1 MAASTLTLSGSRIDN
16 SGLLQGDHGLQL
28 TATQLDNQTS
38 GEILSGDG
46 LTLTVPT
53 LTNAGLL
60 SAGGDLALTGHQ
72 LDNSGEISARNLIVQ
87 TGDTLTNQEEG
98 DLLAKQ
104 ALTLTSHQMVN
115 NGNIQA
121 SRLTLNTS
129 GLKNKGLLQ
138 GAQRLDMTADNASN
152 EGQWLTA
159 DTLNASIADL
169 NNGGLVQ
176 AGQITLK
183 GNRLDNSGQLKATNA
198 LIVMAERA
206 TNQQQGKVLAQHE
219 MTFSAP
225 LLSNR
230 GILAADMLNLSAG
243 TSLNNSGLLQGDS
256 GLTLTTALLNNLTG
270 GQILTT
276 GNLQLALPTLVNSGL
291 LSTKGDLSLKGNL
304 LTNSGE
310 LSSRNLTLEHDGTV
324 TNLAGGALLA
334 QQQLNLAA
342 GTLTNSGNVAASQL
356 SVTATTLNNSGLLQ
370 GAQQLDVAAASASNQ
385 GQWLTAGNLSA
396 TASTLASSGLLQ
408 GKTVTLRGNSFDN
421 SGQLLSTTALL
432 SLAKQFTNRQNAKI
446 LAQQGHFAHARRL
459 LSALRGRFAP

>member
-176 AGQITLK
+176 S
-183 GNRLDNSGQLKATNA
+183 DA
-198 LIVMAERA
+198 LESHGRP
-206 TNQQQGKVLAQHE
+206 H
-219 MTFSAP
+219 S
-225 LLSNR
+225 LS
-230 GILAADMLNLSAG
+230 
-243 TSLNNSGLLQGDS
+243 
-256 GLTLTTALLNNLTG
+256 LTLPPLGTIWLMRE
-270 GQILTT
+270 
-276 GNLQLALPTLVNSGL
+276 
-291 LSTKGDLSLKGNL
+291 
-304 LTNSGE
+304 GE
-310 LSSRNLTLEHDGTV
+310 
-324 TNLAGGALLA
+324 
-334 QQQLNLAA
+334 
-342 GTLTNSGNVAASQL
+342 
-356 SVTATTLNNSGLLQ
+356 
-370 GAQQLDVAAASASNQ
+370 
-385 GQWLTAGNLSA
+385 
-396 TASTLASSGLLQ
+396 
-408 GKTVTLRGNSFDN
+408 
-421 SGQLLSTTALL
+421 
-432 SLAKQFTNRQNAKI
+432 
-446 LAQQGHFAHARRL
+446 
-459 LSALRGRFAP
+459 